1 LLSTPDWEKLAQM
14 KWRRV
19 VRRLSLAG
27 PAAAGAAVGH
37 SIAYLIVAPQGR
49 TREVLL
55 AGTGHG
61 YWSTAVAAEI
71 VLGLL
76 AVVSIIARH
85 FGQGLRRQPR
95 AAGEE
100 PWAWLAARLCLLQA
114 TIFAVQEL
122 IERAATGHPVGE
134 VVRDRLLFVG
144 FLIQIVVAVAS
155 ATLLVWLCR
164 AAEAVGR
171 AFGRGPLGRHV
182 DVPLVWPG
190 TAVRP
195 ASRPRGVRSIR
206 APPRPRMA

>member
-1 LLSTPDWEKLAQM
+1 ME
-14 KWRRV
+14 WRRA

-27 PAAAGAAVGH
+27 AAAVGAAVGH
-37 SIAYLIVAPQGR
+37 SIAYLVVAPEGR
-49 TREVLL
+49 TRAVLL

-95 AAGEE
+95 AGGEE

-114 TIFAVQEL
+114 SIFVVQEL
-122 IERAATGHPVGE
+122 VERAATGHPVGE
-134 VVRDRLLFVG
+134 VLRHRLLFVG
-144 FLIQIVVAVAS
+144 FLIQVVVAVAA
-155 ATLLVWLCR
+155 ATLLVLLCR

-171 AFGRGPLGRHV
+171 ALGRRPPRRHV
-182 DVPLVWPG
+182 DVPLFWPV
-190 TAVRP
+190 TTVR
-195 ASRPRGVRSIR
+195 AAWRPHGADSIR
-206 APPRPRMA
+206 APPRPQMA